1 MLEISTLKQTVKKEK
16 FSLKITQLHN
26 YSPSTGR
33 DWVMGRREQSR
44 SQGERR
50 RKGRGRMWRGGRGR
64 CRIVTS
70 GCLRGWESI
79 KGVRG
84 RTGAD
89 ALALNPGLPL
99 LGFLRMGG
107 INS

>member
-1 MLEISTLKQTVKKEK
+1 M
-16 FSLKITQLHN
+16 
-26 YSPSTGR
+26 
-33 DWVMGRREQSR
+33 
-44 SQGERR
+44 
-50 RKGRGRMWRGGRGR
+50 
-64 CRIVTS
+64 VTS
-70 GCLRGWESI
+70 GCLRGWESN

-99 LGFLRMGG
+99 LDFVLMGG

>member
-1 MLEISTLKQTVKKEK
+1 MV
-16 FSLKITQLHN
+16 
-26 YSPSTGR
+26 
-33 DWVMGRREQSR
+33 GRREQ
-44 SQGERR
+44 
-50 RKGRGRMWRGGRGR
+50 WWVIPCDGGREEEGCGEKEGDR
-64 CRIVTS
+64 CRVVTS
-70 GCLRGWESI
+70 GCLRGWESN

-99 LGFLRMGG
+99 LGFVFMGG